1 MAAGKVDYARMAF
14 DLVDDFDRLTS
25 VNEVMDRL
33 SGVLNEFGYTSF
45 LITGVPEPP
54 MRLEPYIL
62 LNGWS
67 AEWASHYTA
76 SGYYKD
82 DPVAA
87 YCRRC
92 ISPFDWSEAPYC
104 GEQNPRAAEIMQTA
118 AEEFGLKKGFL
129 VPILRSSGFHAC
141 VTMAGES
148 PDYESDA
155 KRAIHM
161 LSLFAHARV
170 TLLLDG
176 ARDTDVY
183 ESLTEREKEV
193 LTWIAAGKSSWDIAH
208 ILNITERTVN
218 WTIGRAMRKLD
229 AVNRTQ
235 AVVNAIRTGAI
246 QV

>member
-1 MAAGKVDYARMAF
+1 MATGKVDYARMAF

-25 VNEVMDRL
+25 VNEVMGRL
-33 SGVLNEFGYTSF
+33 SGVLNGFGYTSF

-54 MRLEPYIL
+54 LRLEPYIL

-67 AEWASHYTA
+67 VEWANHYMA
-76 SGYYKD
+76 SQYYED

-87 YCRRC
+87 HCRRT
-92 ISPFDWSEAPYC
+92 INPFEWSEAPYSV
-104 GEQNPRAAEIMQTA
+104 ERSPRADEIMHTA
-118 AEEFGLKKGFL
+118 EDFGMKQGFL

-141 VTMAGES
+141 VTMAGEQ
-148 PDYESDA
+148 PDHEPGA
-155 KRAIHM
+155 KRAIHL

-170 TLLLDG
+170 TLLLNN
-176 ARDTDVY
+176 AAVPAEVY
-183 ESLTEREKEV
+183 ESLTDREKEV
-193 LTWIAAGKSSWDIAH
+193 LTWIAAGKSSWDIAR

-235 AVVNAIRTGAI
+235 AVVNAIRTRAI
-246 QV
+246 QI

>member
-14 DLVDDFDRLTS
+14 DLVEDFDQLTS
-25 VNEVMDRL
+25 VSEVMGRL
-33 SGVLNEFGYTSF
+33 SGVLNGFGYTSF

-67 AEWASHYTA
+67 AEWASHYAA

-87 YCRRC
+87 YCRRR
-92 ISPFDWSEAPYC
+92 ISPFDWSDAPYC
-104 GEQNPRAAEIMQTA
+104 AEQNPRAAEVMNTA
-118 AEEFGLKKGFL
+118 QDFGLKKGFL

-141 VTMAGES
+141 VTMAGEQ
-148 PDYESDA
+148 PDYEPDA
-155 KRAIHM
+155 KRAIHL
-161 LSLFAHARV
+161 LSLFAHARA

-176 ARDTDVY
+176 TKAPDVY
-183 ESLTEREKEV
+183 ETLTEREKEV
-193 LTWIAAGKSSWDIAH
+193 LKWTAAGKSSWDIAR

-218 WTIGRAMRKLD
+218 WTIGKAMRKLD

-246 QV
+246 QI